1 MLSSVPTIDCRLLIT
16 CVIRRGDQCV
26 GYLMVTLPTPQRAS
40 LQMGARET
48 PSQRGDYGCL
58 MCSRTSQLAS
68 VRYQTELPSC
78 GRNDR
83 NQRRKTSESSNT
95 LVGRDPRAFHLNNIR
110 SVSGGGR
117 RFSLAEKAR
126 GDGPAMPV
134 IGDDRYRFLVV
145 SDHHPA
151 NGLVP
156 VRLKANPFA
165 DLEPQHLDMSP
176 HLPDHAEPLDNLLVE
191 VDEFRLGEMIDINF
205 HC

>member
-78 GRNDR
+78 GRDDR
-83 NQRRKTSESSNT
+83 NLRRKTLKRSNNH
-95 LVGRDPRAFHLNNIR
+95 VGRVHPGLPLHCIR
-110 SVSGGGR
+110 QV
-117 RFSLAEKAR
+117 
-126 GDGPAMPV
+126 
-134 IGDDRYRFLVV
+134 
-145 SDHHPA
+145 
-151 NGLVP
+151 
-156 VRLKANPFA
+156 
-165 DLEPQHLDMSP
+165 
-176 HLPDHAEPLDNLLVE
+176 
-191 VDEFRLGEMIDINF
+191 
-205 HC
+205 

>member
-78 GRNDR
+78 GRDG
-83 NQRRKTSESSNT
+83 RKSRPENAGLRKSLFGTSSPA
-95 LVGRDPRAFHLNNIR
+95 LHLN
-110 SVSGGGR
+110 
-117 RFSLAEKAR
+117 
-126 GDGPAMPV
+126 
-134 IGDDRYRFLVV
+134 
-145 SDHHPA
+145 
-151 NGLVP
+151 
-156 VRLKANPFA
+156 
-165 DLEPQHLDMSP
+165 
-176 HLPDHAEPLDNLLVE
+176 
-191 VDEFRLGEMIDINF
+191 
-205 HC
+205 